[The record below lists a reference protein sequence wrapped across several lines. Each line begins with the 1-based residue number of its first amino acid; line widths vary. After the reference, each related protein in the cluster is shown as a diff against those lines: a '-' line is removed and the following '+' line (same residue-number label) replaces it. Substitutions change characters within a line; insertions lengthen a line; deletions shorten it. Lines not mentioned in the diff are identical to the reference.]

1 MLKTA
6 NEKAEFKGMIRKK
19 KMEEDCDALMMA
31 MNKMKNAS
39 MEAPFI

>member
-1 MLKTA
+1 
-6 NEKAEFKGMIRKK
+6 
-19 KMEEDCDALMMA
+19 MEEDCDALMMA